1 MRVGAITGHH
11 HTGIQVT
18 DLERSLGFYRDLL
31 GLEVVHVWN
40 RRAPYIEELLG
51 YPGVDMHGV
60 VMRMPDSDSVL
71 EILEYRNV
79 ERKAIDPGTA
89 NPGTA
94 HVAFRVDDCDALYE
108 DLTRKGVK
116 SVSAPVTPTIGP
128 NKGGRTV
135 LMLDPDGFRI
145 ELLQPPQ

>member
-1 MRVGAITGHH
+1 MGSITGHH

-18 DLERSLGFYRDLL
+18 DLERSLVFYRDLL
-31 GLEVVHVWN
+31 GLELVLQWN
-40 RRAPYIEELLG
+40 PQAPYIGELLG
-51 YPGVDMHGV
+51 YPDVDLHGAIL
-60 VMRMPDSDSVL
+60 RLPNSDSIL

-79 ERKAIDPGTA
+79 ERSPVDTRTA

-94 HVAFRVDDCDALYE
+94 HLAFRVDDCDSLYE
-108 DLTRKGVK
+108 RLTSRGVE
-116 SVSAPVTPTIGP
+116 SVSSPVTPTIGP

-145 ELLQPPQ
+145 ELMQSPR

>member
-1 MRVGAITGHH
+1 MGVITGHH

-18 DLERSLGFYRDLL
+18 DLEKSLRFYRDLL
-31 GLEVVHVWN
+31 GLEVIFLWN
-40 RRAPYIEELLG
+40 RQAPYIEELLG
-51 YPGVDMHGV
+51 YPGVDMHGAIL
-60 VMRMPDSDSVL
+60 RMPNSDTVL

-79 ERKAIDPGTA
+79 ERRAIDPATA

-108 DLTRKGVK
+108 KLTSQGVK

-145 ELLQPPQ
+145 ELLQPPR

>member
-1 MRVGAITGHH
+1 VGEIIGHH

-18 DLERSLGFYRDLL
+18 DLDRSLEFYRDLL
-31 GLEVVHVWN
+31 GLELVVRWN
-40 RRAPYIEELLG
+40 RDAPYIEKFSG
-51 YPGVDMHGV
+51 YPGVDMHGAILQ
-60 VMRMPDSDSVL
+60 MPNSDSIL

-79 ERKAIDPGTA
+79 ERRAIDPATA

-94 HVAFRVDDCDALYE
+94 HLAFRVDDCDAVYE
-108 DLTRKGVK
+108 RLTSLGVE
-116 SVSAPVTPTIGP
+116 SVSQPVTPTIGP

-145 ELLQPPQ
+145 ELLQPPR

>member
-1 MRVGAITGHH
+1 MGEIIGHH

-18 DLERSLGFYRDLL
+18 DLDESLRFYQDLL
-31 GLEVVHVWN
+31 GLELVLRWN
-40 RRAPYIEELLG
+40 RNVPYVGTFSG
-51 YPGVDMHGV
+51 YPGVDMHGAIL
-60 VMRMPDSDSVL
+60 RMPNSEAIL

-79 ERKAIDPGTA
+79 ERQAIDPATA

-94 HVAFRVDDCDALYE
+94 HIAFRVDDCDALY
-108 DLTRKGVK
+108 DRLTAQGVK
-116 SVSAPVTPTIGP
+116 SVSRPVTPSIGP

-135 LMLDPDGFRI
+135 LILDPDGFRV